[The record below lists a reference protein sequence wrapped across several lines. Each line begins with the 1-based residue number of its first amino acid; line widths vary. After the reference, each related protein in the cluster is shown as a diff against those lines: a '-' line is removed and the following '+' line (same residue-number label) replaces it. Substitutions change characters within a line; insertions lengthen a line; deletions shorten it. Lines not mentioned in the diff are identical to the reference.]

1 MSGQEQQQETKTVE
15 QESENKQWEIY
26 LVPLLHY

>member
-1 MSGQEQQQETKTVE
+1 MNGNEQPEVKNSE
-15 QESENKQWEIY
+15 QENDKQWEIY